1 MNRDGSKAG
10 GRRRFV
16 ASVERRGR
24 FPVALPLFERGPQLP
39 FEKRSRPREG
49 GIAWVEERGGR
60 VRLLREL
67 GDPGVARDVVEALVL
82 ERLGRRGFP
91 EAVEEEAGHELP
103 PGHEVER
110 RDLTGMPTFTVDPA
124 TARDFDDAVSAE
136 RDGDSVR
143 LWIHI
148 ADVSAWV
155 RPGSRLDR
163 SASGRGNSV
172 YVPTSVEPMLPHV
185 LSSGECSLSPGDE
198 RLAVTTEVLL
208 SGKGEVESV
217 AFYRSRIRS
226 DARLDYDGL
235 DRIFSGEDEPPREV
249 AESIELARRAAAVL
263 TGIKGATRLEVT
275 SSEPEFE
282 FDREGNTTGSH
293 RYVETEAHLLIEQL
307 MILVNEQVAELLD
320 RSGTPAIF
328 RVHEQPDPD
337 RIERLFE
344 QLASLDLPTPAFPEG
359 AGPSMAGGLAVETSR
374 LVAAEATRRGHG
386 AVPFGSLVLRSLK
399 PARYLERN
407 LGHAGLGSQA
417 YAHFTSPIR
426 RYPDL
431 VVHRALLSQVG
442 GGEEAPDAGEA
453 AEVAAHCSETEREA
467 AMIERDSDDV
477 CSAFLLERELFERGL
492 DRRFE
497 GEVSGLIEAGVF
509 VAFTGELGDT
519 YEGFV
524 PVRRM
529 GRDWYSLN
537 PEETALVGSK
547 RGGSIRFGDPVT
559 VTVRRVRPI
568 LGRAD
573 LDFVD

>member
-1 MNRDGSKAG
+1 MTARGSKAG
-10 GRRRFV
+10 GRPRFV

-24 FPVALPLFERGPQLP
+24 FPVAIPLFERGSQIP

-49 GIAWVEERGGR
+49 GIVWVEERSGR
-60 VRLLREL
+60 AKLLREL
-67 GDPGVARDVVEALVL
+67 GSPEVARDVVEALVL

-91 EAVEEEAGHELP
+91 ASVETEAGQELAF
-103 PGHEVER
+103 GHGIER
-110 RDLTGMPTFTVDPA
+110 KDLTALPTFTVDPA

-155 RPGSRLDR
+155 RPGSALDR

-198 RLAVTTEVLL
+198 RLAVTTEILL
-208 SGKGEVESV
+208 SGQGEVESV

-235 DRIFSGEDEPPREV
+235 DRIFSGEDEPPPEV
-249 AESIELARRAAAVL
+249 AEPIELARRAAAVL
-263 TGIKGATRLEVT
+263 TGIKGEARLEVT

-282 FDREGNTTGSH
+282 FDREGNPTGSH

-320 RSGTPAIF
+320 RSGTPAIY

-337 RIERLFE
+337 RIERLFD
-344 QLASLDLPTPAFPEG
+344 QLASLELPSPAFPEG
-359 AGPSMAGGLAVETSR
+359 AGPATAGALAVETSR
-374 LVAAEATRRGHG
+374 MVAAEAGRRGHG

-399 PARYLERN
+399 PARYLEQN
-407 LGHAGLGSQA
+407 LGHAGLGSRA
-417 YAHFTSPIR
+417 YSHFTSPIR

-431 VVHRALLSQVG
+431 IVHRALLSQVG
-442 GGEEAPDAGEA
+442 GGEEAPDAGLA

-467 AMIERDSDDV
+467 SLIERDADDV
-477 CSAFLLERELFERGL
+477 CSAFLLERELFEGGWE
-492 DRRFE
+492 RRFE
-497 GEVSGLIEAGVF
+497 GEVSGVIEAGAF
-509 VAFTGELGDT
+509 VSFAGELGDT

-537 PEETALVGSK
+537 PEQTALIGSK
-547 RGGSIRFGDPVT
+547 RGDSIRFGDPVE
-559 VTVRRVRPI
+559 VTVRRVRPV

>member
-1 MNRDGSKAG
+1 MTGEGSKAG
-10 GRRRFV
+10 GRPRFV
-16 ASVERRGR
+16 ALVERRGR
-24 FPVALPLFERGPQLP
+24 FPVAVPLFERGPQIS

-49 GIAWVEERGGR
+49 RIAWVEERGGR
-60 VRLLREL
+60 AKLLREL
-67 GDPGVARDVVEALVL
+67 GSPEVARDVVEALVL

-91 EAVEEEAGHELP
+91 ASVEAEAEGELP
-103 PGHEVER
+103 FGHGIER
-110 RDLTGMPTFTVDPA
+110 KDLTGLPTFTVDPA
-124 TARDFDDAVSAE
+124 TARDFDDAVSAR

-155 RPGSRLDR
+155 RPDSALDR
-163 SASGRGNSV
+163 SAAQRGNSV
-172 YVPTSVEPMLPHV
+172 YVPTSVEPMLPHA

-198 RLAVTTEVLL
+198 RLAVTTELLL
-208 SGKGEVESV
+208 SGQGEVESV

-235 DRIFSGEDEPPREV
+235 DRIFSGDEEPPPEV
-249 AESIELARRAAAVL
+249 AEPIELARRAAAVL
-263 TGIKGATRLEVT
+263 TGIKGEARLEVT

-282 FDREGNTTGSH
+282 FDREGNPTRSH

-320 RSGTPAIF
+320 RSGTPAIY

-337 RIERLFE
+337 RIERLFD
-344 QLASLDLPTPAFPEG
+344 QLASLEMPSPAFPEG
-359 AGPSMAGGLAVETSR
+359 AGPSTAGALAVETSR
-374 LVAAEATRRGHG
+374 MVAAEAGRRGHG

-407 LGHAGLGSQA
+407 LGHAGLGSRA
-417 YAHFTSPIR
+417 YSHFTSPIR

-442 GGEEAPDAGEA
+442 GGEEAPDAGVA
-453 AEVAAHCSETEREA
+453 AEVAVHCSETEREA
-467 AMIERDSDDV
+467 SLIERDADDV
-477 CSAFLLERELFERGL
+477 CSAFLLERELFEGGWE
-492 DRRFE
+492 RRFE
-497 GEVSGLIEAGVF
+497 GEVSGVIEAGAF
-509 VAFTGELGDT
+509 VSFAGELGDT

-529 GRDWYSLN
+529 DRDWYSLN
-537 PEETALVGSK
+537 PEQTALIGSK
-547 RGGSIRFGDPVT
+547 RGGSIRFGDPVE
-559 VTVRRVRPI
+559 VTVRRVRPV